1 MRVCAEFEE
10 HVGALEAHRH
20 LVDSGVDP
28 HDIEIRSPYP
38 LPEEPIPPHYSTPM
52 YIRTVARIMW
62 ACAVI
67 FGFSFVSYTQYVW
80 APVTVTDGHPLIP
93 PPITMIVT
101 YECGMFTAI
110 WTTTFMFFLETFR
123 YRSLVPPL
131 EEDLPVGIGYVVL
144 VIRNK
149 SADLAL
155 RLLDGRG
162 ARSIVTYSLMFLLM
176 GMSLTGCARNN
187 MREQDVYKST
197 AVASNFPPANSLR
210 MPSAEELAVP
220 APAPLNDATRG
231 DVARYDQ
238 VLALKAAKVRLNWD
252 KQPGN
257 TTDGN
262 TKRIDDE
269 YNDAD
274 KSSTLLENQLAAE
287 HRIPELY
294 VVKKR
299 NAVPK
304 EMDSWTNPV
313 KPDAASLA
321 RGEVLFNSNCSGCHG
336 VDGLGDGK
344 VGEVEY
350 VRPASIGNGKDGV
363 TATVDNATVPL
374 QNYTT
379 VKDSYF
385 YYYIFTGKNLMPM
398 FGYRLTPRE
407 ICDIINHLHHLQ
419 GKV

>member
-1 MRVCAEFEE
+1 
-10 HVGALEAHRH
+10 
-20 LVDSGVDP
+20 VDP

-52 YIRTVARIMW
+52 NIRTVARIMW

-149 SADLAL
+149 SADKAL
-155 RLLDGRG
+155 RLLEGRG
-162 ARSIVTYSLMFLLM
+162 ARSIVTYSLLLLM
-176 GMSLTGCARNN
+176 LGGLTGCARNN

-197 AVASNFPPANSLR
+197 EVAAGFPPANSLR
-210 MPSAEELAVP
+210 MPSPEEMAVP
-220 APAPLNDATRG
+220 APPSLGHATRG
-231 DVARYDQ
+231 DVARYDK
-238 VLALKAAKVRLNWD
+238 VLALKAMKTRLNWD
-252 KQPGN
+252 KMAPGN
-257 TTDGN
+257 STEGN
-262 TKRIDDE
+262 AKIDAA
-269 YNDAD
+269 YADAD
-274 KSSTLLENQLAAE
+274 KTATLLEGQLAAE

-294 VVKKR
+294 VVKKH
-299 NAVPK
+299 NSVPE
-304 EMDSWTNPV
+304 EMANWTNPV
-313 KPDAASLA
+313 KPDANSLA

-336 VDGLGDGK
+336 PQGLGDGK

-350 VRPASIGNGKDGV
+350 VRPAPIGNGKDGQ
-363 TATVDNATVPL
+363 TATVDGQPVPL
-374 QNYTT
+374 QNYSTT
-379 VKDSYF
+379 KDAYF
-385 YYYIFTGKNLMPM
+385 YYYIYTGKNLMPM
-398 FGYRLTPRE
+398 FGYRLSPRE
-407 ICDIINHLHHLQ
+407 ICDIINHLRHLQ